1 MNYLAWFSH
10 HVYQVIAAGGVV
22 ADLITGFPLASRGRS
37 VLRVIAS
44 ASVAFLGF
52 VVFSFLIVYA
62 LGVNDGATA
71 GAVRVGAT
79 HDGILIEP
87 LDRVEGV
94 TDVAMTPSIP
104 PAAAQ
109 PN

>member
-1 MNYLAWFSH
+1 MNYLVWVSH
-10 HVYQVIAAGGVV
+10 HVYQVIAAGGAV
-22 ADLITGFPLASRGRS
+22 AALVTAFPLASRGRS

-44 ASVAFLGF
+44 ASVAALGF

-62 LGVNDGATA
+62 LGINDGANA
-71 GAVRVGAT
+71 AVRLVGST
-79 HDGILIEP
+79 HDVILIEP
-87 LDRVEGV
+87 LDRSDAI
-94 TDVAMTPSIP
+94 TALAMTPRIP